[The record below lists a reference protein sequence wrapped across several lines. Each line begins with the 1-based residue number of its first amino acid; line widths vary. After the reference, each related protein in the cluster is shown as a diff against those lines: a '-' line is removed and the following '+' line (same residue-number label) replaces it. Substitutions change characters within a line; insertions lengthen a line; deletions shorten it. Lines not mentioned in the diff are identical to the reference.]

1 MGELVILVYFIL
13 LRVSGKIYLEHLRL
27 LNQLL
32 LLYQ

>member
-1 MGELVILVYFIL
+1 MGELVILVFFIL
-13 LRVSGKIYLEHLRL
+13 LHVTGDIYLEHLRL